1 MTAPTTAPNRRRV
14 ASRRREAERQLDL
27 FVRSHPTPVA
37 KVPSWRELPERTR
50 TELTCLITR
59 LMLEHAGGGGSALRQ
74 EVGDDL

>member
-1 MTAPTTAPNRRRV
+1 MAPKIAPNPKKV

-37 KVPSWRELPERTR
+37 KAPSWRELPEQARMD
-50 TELTCLITR
+50 LTGLITR
-59 LMLEHAGGGGSALRQ
+59 LMLEHAVGVGSALRP

>member
-1 MTAPTTAPNRRRV
+1 MARTIAPNRKSV

-37 KVPSWRELPERTR
+37 TAPTWRELPEQARTD
-50 TELTCLITR
+50 LTCLITR
-59 LMLEHAGGGGSALRQ
+59 LMLDHAVGGGSALRQ